1 MKWKFKGFLIMLL
14 LCVVSLP
21 ITADAYQ
28 LLGFKK
34 KDNLDLYY
42 NISQELIDMGYK
54 QDILRGFT
62 AWHSANKVKFTK
74 EVSVSGNVNVDYVNS
89 NYGDAYAT
97 HRNGSSTLS
106 NITMYKSWKGL
117 DQTRRRETAVHEVGH
132 ALGLDHTQT
141 KNNSIS
147 VMRTKGF
154 NDKDWPL
161 QDDIDGIKALY

>member
-1 MKWKFKGFLIMLL
+1 
-14 LCVVSLP
+14 
-21 ITADAYQ
+21 
-28 LLGFKK
+28 
-34 KDNLDLYY
+34 
-42 NISQELIDMGYK
+42 
-54 QDILRGFT
+54 
-62 AWHSANKVKFTK
+62 
-74 EVSVSGNVNVDYVNS
+74 
-89 NYGDAYAT
+89 
-97 HRNGSSTLS
+97 
-106 NITMYKSWKGL
+106 MYKSWKGL

>member
-1 MKWKFKGFLIMLL
+1 MKGKMKGFLIMLL
-14 LCVVSLP
+14 LCVISLP
-21 ITADAYQ
+21 ISADAYV

-42 NISQELIDMGYK
+42 SISQELVDMGYK
-54 QDILRGFT
+54 NDILRGFT
-62 AWHSANKVKFTK
+62 AWHGTSKVKFTK
-74 EVSVSGNVNVDYVNS
+74 EVSVTGNVNVDYVDS

-132 ALGLDHTQT
+132 ALGLDHTQAS
-141 KNNSIS
+141 NNTNA
-147 VMRTKGF
+147 VMRQKNF

-161 QDDIDGIKALY
+161 SDDVAGINALY